1 MGEKMT
7 DNDQFQAYRALSEHM
22 YTEYSHRR
30 ELEWKINV
38 AVWTL
43 LSAVG
48 YLLVSQR
55 IHLGCRILLLVVMV
69 PLHALWCIKI
79 HRGEY
84 REQGLCDRYRA
95 DAERIL
101 GEQGREPNKVTPEP
115 LPQQWI
121 FDLFKS
127 YWWWLFLAV
136 SMTSFV
142 TAAVVIIAW

>member
-1 MGEKMT
+1 MSEEPNMGEKMT

-48 YLLVSQR
+48 YLLVSQK
-55 IHLGCRILLLVVMV
+55 IHLGCRLLPLIAMV
-69 PLHALWCIKI
+69 PLHTLWCIKI

-84 REQGLCDRYRA
+84 REQRLCDRYRA
-95 DAERIL
+95 EAERIL
-101 GEQGREPNKVTPEP
+101 GEQESEVVPVVRTV
-115 LPQQWI
+115 
-121 FDLFKS
+121 FAF
-127 YWWWLFLAV
+127 
-136 SMTSFV
+136 SFSGSSFFCF
-142 TAAVVIIAW
+142 